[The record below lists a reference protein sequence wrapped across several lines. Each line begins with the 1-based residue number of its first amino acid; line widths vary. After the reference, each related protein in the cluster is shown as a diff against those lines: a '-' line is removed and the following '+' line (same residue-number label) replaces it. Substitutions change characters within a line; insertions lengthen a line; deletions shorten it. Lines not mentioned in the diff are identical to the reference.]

1 MTEINVTN
9 VVTYSTINDMA
20 SDVAANM
27 ADDMAFS
34 FLSLAHLLL
43 GPFWNWAAAMGHFS
57 AHYNS
62 TQIETH

>member
-9 VVTYSTINDMA
+9 VVTYSNINDMA

-27 ADDMAFS
+27 ADDVAF
-34 FLSLAHLLL
+34 FFGAKNLLL

-62 TQIETH
+62 TEIKTH

>member
-1 MTEINVTN
+1 MTEINITN

-27 ADDMAFS
+27 TDDVAF
-34 FLSLAHLLL
+34 FFWSLAHLLL
-43 GPFWNWAAAMGHFS
+43 GPFWKWAAAIGHFS

-62 TQIETH
+62 TEIKTH

>member
-27 ADDMAFS
+27 ADDVAF
-34 FLSLAHLLL
+34 LEKPGHLLL
-43 GPFWNWAAAMGHFS
+43 GSF
-57 AHYNS
+57 
-62 TQIETH
+62 